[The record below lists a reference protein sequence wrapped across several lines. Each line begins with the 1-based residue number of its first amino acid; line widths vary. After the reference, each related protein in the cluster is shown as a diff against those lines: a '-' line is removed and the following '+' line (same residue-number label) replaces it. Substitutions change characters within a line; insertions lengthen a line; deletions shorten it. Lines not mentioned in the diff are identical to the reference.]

1 MGTETERGR
10 GPSHGGKMKDKK
22 CPHCGTKWICNCPVD
37 APNSVQKAEQAVKNA
52 QSQLDSCEGWTRN
65 AKRLLD
71 QALKEL
77 EKAKKLRNT
86 EVFDCS
92 EGLRLAVVNN
102 HQRSDTV
109 YILDYPCKVTV
120 RPLGGP
126 ALCEEIVCGDRSLN
140 IATQTLYRAGFRDGD
155 VLRIAVELA

>member
-1 MGTETERGR
+1 MVNL
-10 GPSHGGKMKDKK
+10 DQ
-22 CPHCGTKWICNCPVD
+22 
-37 APNSVQKAEQAVKNA
+37 AQKNVRNA
-52 QSQLDSCEGWTRN
+52 QDQ
-65 AKRLLD
+65 LD

-77 EKAKKLRNT
+77 EKAKKKPEVWEQTIHDGCLLRANRFDVSQ
-86 EVFDCS
+86 VF
-92 EGLRLAVVNN
+92 
-102 HQRSDTV
+102 
-109 YILDYPCKVTV
+109 DYPCKVTV